1 MCQDKHFKEQLNR
14 CIFSNFN
21 TFGLFQIQKQMS
33 LISVLKK
40 YPTNFWVANA
50 MELFERWAW
59 YGFYIVFALYL
70 TNSTDTGALGFSQA
84 QKGMIMGVGTAF
96 LYLLPILTGTLADR
110 FGYRKTLFIAYTIYT
125 IVFLLIPIFKSYA
138 SVFVIYL
145 LLAIGA
151 ALFKPIISA
160 TVAKTTDKETSSIGF
175 GIFYLMVNIGAF
187 IGPFVTGF
195 VRKFSWD
202 YVFYSSAAV
211 IAVNFILV
219 TFFYKEPVQNSTSK
233 EPKTTFGQ
241 QIKLAFSNILQ
252 ALLDWRFSLFLLI
265 ISIFWTMFYQFYM
278 SLPVFIDQ
286 WVNTSI
292 VFDALLRFWP
302 WLAHQLGTTQGT
314 IPAEYLMNVD
324 AGAIILFQILISY
337 VAMRY
342 KPLSAMVVGI
352 LIASIGLGLSLATQN
367 GLFVVVALLIFSVG
381 EMSSSPKIT
390 EYIGRIAPPDKTA
403 LYMGCSFIP
412 VAVGSLLAGIVSGN
426 VYQNI
431 SDKILLTQ
439 KEIALRGIDLPAIE
453 GHFTKN
459 DYFSSAATKMNM
471 NADQLTQFLW
481 DKYHPSSFWLVV
493 VGIGATAS
501 ALLFLYDQFIIRK
514 R

>member
-1 MCQDKHFKEQLNR
+1 
-14 CIFSNFN
+14 
-21 TFGLFQIQKQMS
+21 MS
-33 LISVLKK
+33 LINVLKK
-40 YPTNFWVANA
+40 YPANFWVANA

-70 TNSTDTGALGFSQA
+70 TNSTETGALGFSQS
-84 QKGMIMGVGTAF
+84 QKGLIMGIGTAF
-96 LYLLPILTGTLADR
+96 LYLLPILTGALSDR
-110 FGYRKTLFIAYTIYT
+110 IGYRKTLFIAYTIYT

-145 LLAIGA
+145 LLAIGS

-175 GIFYLMVNIGAF
+175 GIFYMMVNVGAF

-219 TFFYKEPVQNSTSK
+219 TFFYKEPVQNIITKEHKST
-233 EPKTTFGQ
+233 FLQ
-241 QIKLAFSNILQ
+241 QLKLAFGNIFQ

-265 ISIFWTMFYQFYM
+265 ISVFWTMFYQFYM
-278 SLPVFIDQ
+278 SLPVYIDQ
-286 WVNTSI
+286 WVNTSM
-292 VFDALLRFWP
+292 VFGTLVRFWP

-342 KPLSAMVVGI
+342 KPLSAMVAGI
-352 LIASIGLGLSLATQN
+352 LIASVGLGFSMATQN
-367 GLFVVVALLIFSVG
+367 GIFVVVALLIFSVG

-412 VAVGSLLAGIVSGN
+412 VALGSLMAGVVSGN

-431 SDKILLTQ
+431 SDKISLTQ
-439 KEIALRGIDLPAIE
+439 NEIASRGINLPVINGE
-453 GHFTKN
+453 TFTIN
-459 DYFSSAATKMNM
+459 DYFTSAAAKMNM
-471 NADQLTQFLW
+471 DTDQLTQFLW

-493 VGIGATAS
+493 LGIGVSAS
-501 ALLFLYDQFIIRK
+501 ALLFLYDQFIIKK

>member
-1 MCQDKHFKEQLNR
+1 
-14 CIFSNFN
+14 
-21 TFGLFQIQKQMS
+21 MS

-40 YPTNFWVANA
+40 YPANFWVANA

-59 YGFYIVFALYL
+59 YGFYIIFALYL
-70 TNSTDTGALGFSQA
+70 TNSTETGALGFSQS
-84 QKGMIMGVGTAF
+84 QKGLIMGIGTAF

-125 IVFLLIPIFKSYA
+125 IVFLLIPIFKSYTA
-138 SVFVIYL
+138 VFAIYL
-145 LLAIGA
+145 LLAVGA

-211 IAVNFILV
+211 IAVNFILL
-219 TFFYKEPVQNSTSK
+219 TFFYKEPAGNSNTK
-233 EPKTTFGQ
+233 ENKSTFKQ
-241 QIKLAFSNILQ
+241 QIKLAFGNILE
-252 ALLDWRFSLFLLI
+252 ALLDWKFSLFLLI
-265 ISIFWTMFYQFYM
+265 IAVFWTMYYQFYM

-286 WVNTSI
+286 WVNTSM
-292 VFDALLRFWP
+292 VFDVLNRYWP
-302 WLAHQLGTTQGT
+302 WLAQQLGTAQGT
-314 IPAEYLMNVD
+314 IPAEYIMNVD
-324 AGAIILFQILISY
+324 AGAIILLQILISY

-342 KPLSAMVVGI
+342 KPLSAMVAGI
-352 LIASIGLGLSLATQN
+352 LIASIGLGLSMATQN
-367 GLFVVVALLIFSVG
+367 GIFVVVALIIFSVG

-412 VAVGSLLAGIVSGN
+412 VAIGSLLAGIVSGN

-431 SDKILLTQ
+431 SDKIMLTQ
-439 KEIALRGIDLPAIE
+439 KEMATRGINLPAIE

-459 DYFSSAATKMNM
+459 DYFNGAATKMNM
-471 NADQLTQFLW
+471 NPDQLTQFLW
-481 DKYHPSSFWLVV
+481 DKYTPSSFWFVV
-493 VGIGATAS
+493 LGIGVTAS
-501 ALLFLYDQFIIRK
+501 ALLFLYDQFIIK
-514 R
+514 KQ